1 VLAEMKHRSRSIEKP
16 LGSSRDEHLTAVT
29 RGHDPRRLVNIQPHI
44 FRRRDQRLARM
55 NAHAHTDSQLLRP
68 IRSSKSLL
76 RITRR
81 GHSIGGPPE
90 GDEKGVPLVV
100 DLVAVMPR
108 NASRS
113 SRL

>member
-1 VLAEMKHRSRSIEKP
+1 
-16 LGSSRDEHLTAVT
+16 
-29 RGHDPRRLVNIQPHI
+29 
-44 FRRRDQRLARM
+44 M

-90 GDEKGVPLVV
+90 GDEK
-100 DLVAVMPR
+100 
-108 NASRS
+108 ASPS
-113 SRL
+113 